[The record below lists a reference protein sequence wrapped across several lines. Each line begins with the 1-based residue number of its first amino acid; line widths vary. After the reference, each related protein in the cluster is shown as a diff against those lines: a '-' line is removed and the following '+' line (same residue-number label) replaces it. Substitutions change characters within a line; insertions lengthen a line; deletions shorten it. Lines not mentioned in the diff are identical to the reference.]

1 MHIFCLRS
9 DRARIVCAQSLKL
22 FYTYW
27 LHVIS
32 ISRNRGNR
40 TEQSLLAAATR
51 LYRNN
56 RTVSDRYSVIRD
68 FGKSP
73 LNRIPECNAHG
84 NVSDVPECSLDRICQ
99 DSTTCTGCFRIQ
111 QCRNRRNLHI

>member
-1 MHIFCLRS
+1 MHFFLQF
-9 DRARIVCAQSLKL
+9 DRARIVCAHSTLKL

-68 FGKSP
+68 FGKSL

-84 NVSDVPECSLDRICQ
+84 NISDVPECLLDRICKIPRHVQ
-99 DSTTCTGCFRIQ
+99 NASESNNTGT
-111 QCRNRRNLHI
+111 